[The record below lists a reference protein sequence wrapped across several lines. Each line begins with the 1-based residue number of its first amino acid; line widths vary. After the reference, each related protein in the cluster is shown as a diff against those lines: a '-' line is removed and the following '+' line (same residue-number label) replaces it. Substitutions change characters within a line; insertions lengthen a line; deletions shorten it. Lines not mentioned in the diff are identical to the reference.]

1 MAQIRCHDRK
11 IETATRTAMQQV
23 PEQPV
28 RTDTVP
34 HERRQRLLQIV
45 RERSYS
51 SGATVTLSS
60 GMQSSFYFD
69 MKPTI
74 MDPEGAHL
82 TAQEILDRVP
92 GNTVFVGGLEMGAV
106 PIVCALGMVAH
117 MQGRLIC
124 PFFVRKQAKQHG
136 ARKRVEG
143 LDDNARLQGQD
154 VIVVEDVTTTGR
166 SALSAIDP
174 IRELGGVVTRVIT
187 VVDREQGAAE
197 CFGQAGIAFDSLYTA
212 SDFR

>member
-1 MAQIRCHDRK
+1 MN
-11 IETATRTAMQQV
+11 QV
-23 PEQPV
+23 LEQPV
-28 RTDTVP
+28 RTDTVL
-34 HERRQRLLQIV
+34 HDHRQRLLQIV

-51 SGATVTLSS
+51 SGDVVTLSC
-60 GMQSSFYFD
+60 GEQSSFYFD
-69 MKPTI
+69 MKSTI

-82 TAQEILDRVP
+82 TAREILARMP
-92 GNTVFVGGLEMGAV
+92 ENTAFVGGLEMGAV

-117 MQGRLIC
+117 MQGRRIC

-143 LDDNARLQGQD
+143 LGDNARLHGQD
-154 VIVVEDVTTTGR
+154 VIVVEDVTTTGQ
-166 SALSAIDP
+166 SALSAIEP
-174 IRELGGVVTRVIT
+174 IKALGGVVTRVIT

-197 CFGQAGIAFDSLYTA
+197 CFGRAGIAFDSLYTA